1 MNASIG
7 LKKNSLS
14 SIPKTKLYGGILGI
28 VLAVVIYF
36 LPLGL
41 EPVPQVTLA
50 LTAWLITWLIF
61 TPIESGYS
69 ALIFLFAMLLL
80 QFDSA
85 KLFSWFYIA
94 PGWFQIASFVIAA
107 AMIKSGL
114 AKRLAYTLMWRFN
127 ANTVSKFLLISVV
140 VAFIMILLVPSP
152 TAMIAIIFP
161 LTIYVV
167 EAWNLP
173 ARSETK
179 KGVPAIALVSF
190 FFLILCGQAAT
201 WVKTGFS
208 LNLLTMKLS
217 GVEIEW
223 FEWLKLA
230 APIVWIC
237 GILTAILIRF
247 VFKPS
252 KDIIAPKEL
261 LKAKVDEFGVVSK
274 KELIVL
280 ATMVI
285 VLLLWMTESIHHIA
299 SGWIALGAILV
310 LAIPQFKVFD
320 SFDEAIRSIN
330 WTVIIFIAGIQ
341 AMATCLNISGASQ
354 VIAKMLEVFKP
365 ATEAGYY
372 AVSAFIGTFVTS
384 IVGINF
390 QQGVSIPIMVS
401 WAQEIGIPASKG
413 LLAAWLPSVIGG
425 YLFCSLLPSTLFA
438 WTFKYK
444 GERLFTMAD
453 GIKISLVLYAAYYIS
468 AALVQGTLWR
478 LF

>member
-1 MNASIG
+1 MNAST
-7 LKKNSLS
+7 KVNKLS

-28 VLAVVIYF
+28 VLAIVIIL

-41 EPVPQVTLA
+41 DMTARITLG
-50 LTAWLITWLIF
+50 LSAWLITWLIF

-80 QFDSA
+80 KFDSSS
-85 KLFSWFYIA
+85 LFTWFYIS

-114 AKRLAYTLMWRFN
+114 AKRLAYFIMWKLN
-127 ANTVSKFLLISVV
+127 ANTVGKFLIVSVV
-140 VAFIMILLVPSP
+140 VAFCMILLIPSP
-152 TAMIAIIFP
+152 TAMVAILFP
-161 LTIYVV
+161 LTIYVA

-173 ARSETK
+173 ARSEIK

-190 FFLILCGQAAT
+190 FILILCGQAGS
-201 WVKTGFS
+201 WIKTGFS
-208 LNLLTMKLS
+208 LNLLTMRMA
-217 GVEIEW
+217 GVDIEW
-223 FEWLKLA
+223 IEWLKLA
-230 APIVWIC
+230 APIVWVC
-237 GILTAILIRF
+237 GILTAVLIKL

-252 KDIIAPKEL
+252 KDIIAPKKV
-261 LKAKVDEFGVVSK
+261 LKAKVDEFGSMTK
-274 KELIVL
+274 KEKIVL
-280 ATMVI
+280 AIMVV
-285 VLLLWMTESIHHIA
+285 VLILWITESYHNIS

-310 LAIPQFKVFD
+310 LAIPQFKIFD

-341 AMATCLNISGASQ
+341 AMGTCLNASGASQ
-354 VIAKMLEVFKP
+354 VIAKILDVFKP
-365 ATEAGYY
+365 ASATGYY
-372 AVSAFIGTFVTS
+372 AVSSFIGTFVTS

-390 QQGVSIPIMVS
+390 QQSVSIPIMMG
-401 WAQEIGIPASKG
+401 WAQEVGLSASKG

-444 GERLFTMAD
+444 DERLFTVGD
-453 GIKISLVLYAAYYIS
+453 GFKMSLVLFVVYFITATVIQ
-468 AALVQGTLWR
+468 LTLWNVV
-478 LF
+478 